1 MVPQLPNAWPIMP
14 TVAVADPLSEP
25 PEAGEDKNLPSVCA
39 LAHRVFTMTGEPVF
53 RRSATD
59 GAPVMVVLLGE
70 REASVPL
77 RSLQLE
83 FAIDDASDD
92 GRMLGLIAGSLDYVT
107 CLRLG
112 DRLPPE
118 VLTGEASWAPDAEH
132 LGIVAARLHAQ
143 LVAWFGMDPSAVA
156 HEAPDNE
163 GRGRAGSGAAQ
174 RQLVQQAMDRAAR
187 TLELPG
193 RQDVVDRVED
203 LAGELAFIEALRHRL
218 LRRIQRMAA
227 KLDRLARTKSCD
239 AAHLEQLTQVN
250 RLTGIALRQ
259 VARRFDELEGQTGEI
274 MPALRN
280 LESQRT
286 FIRSNRDWLYRSQR
300 AWEAVLSEWDA
311 AVPGSNESLSGL
323 LSRSYQFLAPRFM
336 PVTEWISPQR
346 LGPRRKDALITQM
359 AW

>member
-1 MVPQLPNAWPIMP
+1 MPSPALAELPADLPEPDDRALP
-14 TVAVADPLSEP
+14 T
-25 PEAGEDKNLPSVCA
+25 VCA

-53 RRSATD
+53 RRSVTD
-59 GAPVMVVLLGE
+59 GAPVMAVLLGE
-70 REASVPL
+70 REASIPL

-92 GRMLGLIAGSLDYVT
+92 GRMLGLIAEALDYVT

-112 DRLPPE
+112 DSLPLE
-118 VLTGEASWAPDAEH
+118 VLTGEASWTPDAGH
-132 LGIVAARLHAQ
+132 LGIAAARLHAQ
-143 LVAWFGMDPSAVA
+143 LVAWFGMDPKMMVRDPAG
-156 HEAPDNE
+156 E
-163 GRGRAGSGAAQ
+163 GADAGQ
-174 RQLVQQAMDRAAR
+174 RQLVQQAMDRAAQ
-187 TLELPG
+187 TLELPC
-193 RQDVVDRVED
+193 RQDVVARVEA

-227 KLDRLARTKSCD
+227 RLDRLTRAKSCD

-259 VARRFDELEGQTGEI
+259 IAKRFDELEGQTGEI

-280 LESQRT
+280 LESQRA

-300 AWEAVLSEWDA
+300 AWEPVLSAWDTA
-311 AVPGSNESLSGL
+311 GPAGSDSSSAL
-323 LSRSYQFLAPRFM
+323 LARSYQFLAPRFM

-346 LGPRRKDALITQM
+346 FGPRRKEAPITQM